1 MNQVNLVFLG
11 IQHNLKENLKNNMGS
26 KKDEVRNGK

>member
-11 IQHNLKENLKNNMGS
+11 IQHHLKENLENNMGS
-26 KKDEVRNGK
+26 NKNEVSKGK